1 MFDIYCPRHQS
12 RVLLGNR
19 SIESIVNTA
28 NGIELH
34 WRCRCGATGTEVT
47 GRRSSMPRSVDH
59 GLPAT

>member
-1 MFDIYCPRHQS
+1 MFDIYCPGHRS

-34 WRCRCGATGTEVT
+34 WRCRCGATGTEHT
-47 GRRSSMPRSVDH
+47 GRRSSITPPVA
-59 GLPAT
+59 PAA